1 MLSEDS
7 QKGFLTSGSNG
18 RGSRGVYIPC
28 MSYFK
33 PLKEVQRL
41 SETLTCNQT
50 SAKSRTVR
58 LEFMPP
64 NTHTFILLQAQC
76 QSGPFFFNLFV
87 YFEKDRESVSRS
99 RERRR
104 ESQTGSAVS
113 APSLT
118 WGLNSQIARSCPEP
132 KPRVETKN
140 RLLNQLSHPGA
151 PHRTIF

>member
-33 PLKEVQRL
+33 PLKEIQRL
-41 SETLTCNQT
+41 SENLTCNQT

-64 NTHTFILLQAQC
+64 NTHTVILLQAQC
-76 QSGPFFFNLFV
+76 QSGPFFFLTYLFILR
-87 YFEKDRESVSRS
+87 KT
-99 RERRR
+99 ER
-104 ESQTGSAVS
+104 A
-113 APSLT
+113 
-118 WGLNSQIARSCPEP
+118 
-132 KPRVETKN
+132 
-140 RLLNQLSHPGA
+140 
-151 PHRTIF
+151 